1 MEEGWWAVEVLQQQG
16 SIPPPSVCTAGA
28 SDLASGRRAV
38 VRVGASACL
47 MYGCSPEPWWFLAS
61 GSAPLLLAGM
71 VLGGA
76 RWLALRPVAL
86 RPVGLWWIWR
96 LVLSLAVSGLR
107 EVQLAEAVG
116 RASSSMEGSTAV
128 VVGCRLAVGM
138 CSNSG

>member
-1 MEEGWWAVEVLQQQG
+1 MGVWRRGGGRWRCCNSKVRSPAFSLHCGRFG
-16 SIPPPSVCTAGA
+16 SGLRQVCG
-28 SDLASGRRAV
+28 
-38 VRVGASACL
+38 GASACL

-76 RWLALRPVAL
+76 WWLALRPVAL
-86 RPVGLWWIWR
+86 RSAGHWWIWR
-96 LVLSLAVSGLR
+96 LVLSLAVGGLR
-107 EVQLAEAVG
+107 EVRLAVVV
-116 RASSSMEGSTAV
+116 RHTSSSMEGLTAV